1 MVLKMGKICWKGGA
15 LLAPIPAVLV
25 TSFAEGKTNVLTVAW
40 TGTVNT
46 QPPKT
51 YISVRKSRY
60 SHELISKSREFVINL
75 TTEEM
80 AFATDFCGVRS
91 GRDLDKLSFCHLQT
105 EPASQVQT
113 PLLSASPVSIECRV
127 SQILEL
133 GSHDLFL
140 ADIVAVDVREDLLDE
155 NGRLALEKAGLLAYV
170 HGQYFGLGKKI
181 GKFGYSVEKKKRK
194 GKRPTSK
201 K

>member
-1 MVLKMGKICWKGGA
+1 
-15 LLAPIPAVLV
+15 
-25 TSFAEGKTNVLTVAW
+25 
-40 TGTVNT
+40 
-46 QPPKT
+46 
-51 YISVRKSRY
+51 
-60 SHELISKSREFVINL
+60 
-75 TTEEM
+75 
-80 AFATDFCGVRS
+80 
-91 GRDLDKLSFCHLQT
+91 LQT
-105 EPASQVQT
+105 EPASQVQA